1 MVIDWDAVKAVRI
14 PEGDCKRVAINGTIV
29 WEKGGLPS
37 EYRQVEYIEGDGAS
51 WINTGIPISTVS
63 ALTTNWSFTFAVR
76 NFDKRFQIV
85 AGANN
90 KFKQFVITNNRN
102 IRGDWYL
109 GTYIGADNVLSNMI
123 VNTPYTISQTDGFLV
138 TDTTTKEIIA
148 TSKSDIPFT
157 LLARADNATTVE
169 QSTITVGR
177 LYGFTLTDNGV
188 DRMNLVPCYRIA
200 DGEIGMYDLVNGV
213 FYTNS
218 GSGTFIKG
226 EDV

>member
-1 MVIDWDAVKAVRI
+1 MAIEWSAVKAVKI

-37 EYRQVEYIEGDGAS
+37 EYQQVAYIEGDGKS

-63 ALTTNWSFTFAVR
+63 ALNTNWSFTFSVR
-76 NFDKRFQIV
+76 NFNKRFQIV
-85 AGANN
+85 AGANS
-90 KFKQFVITNNRN
+90 KFKQFVIMNNKN
-102 IRGDWYL
+102 IRGDWVL
-109 GTYIGADNVLSNMI
+109 GTISGSVLSGMI
-123 VNTPYTISQTDGFLV
+123 ANTPYTISQEDGFLV
-138 TDTTTKEIIA
+138 TDTSTQEIKTT
-148 TSKSDIPFT
+148 SDSDIPFT
-157 LLARADNATTVE
+157 LLARADDATRVE
-169 QSTITVGR
+169 PSTITVGR

-188 DRMNLVPCYRIA
+188 DRMNLVPCYRKQ